1 MFDDVARVNV
11 TSEQIVSNAAHA
23 EATLV
28 DAWGHAHAVD
38 KHAVIGRSAATCDLA
53 VLHPTVSAVHARI
66 SADADGWVIVDAGSK
81 NGTFVDD
88 RRVMRARLVDGTR
101 LRFGEVELVFATA
114 APPPRRRRRQTTP
127 SGLSAFRTLTS
138 AGGVSVT
145 IGGEPGKLGI
155 ATTTGAVSLSPR
167 ESALLAVLLSRWT
180 ELGGAEGAYVA
191 WHELAQAVG
200 FHSIDADSDNVRELV
215 RRLRIKLRNIGVR
228 DLIAS
233 RTGAGYC
240 LATAR

>member
-1 MFDDVARVNV
+1 MFDDASQVNV

-28 DAWGHAHAVD
+28 DAWGHAHALA
-38 KHAVIGRSAATCDLA
+38 KHSVIGRSASSCDLA
-53 VLHPTVSAVHARI
+53 VLHPTVSAIHARI
-66 SADADGWVIVDAGSK
+66 TFEADGWLVVDAGSK
-81 NGTFVDD
+81 NGTYVDD
-88 RRVMRARLVDGTR
+88 RRVTRARIHDGAR
-101 LRFGEVELVFATA
+101 IRFGEVELVFATA

-138 AGGVSVT
+138 AGGISVT
-145 IGGEPGKLGI
+145 IGGEDGKLGV
-155 ATTTGAVSLSPR
+155 ATIDGAVTLSRR
-167 ESALLAVLLSRWT
+167 ESALLAVLLARWT

-215 RRLRIKLRNIGVR
+215 RRLRNKLRAIGVR

-240 LATAR
+240 LATRA